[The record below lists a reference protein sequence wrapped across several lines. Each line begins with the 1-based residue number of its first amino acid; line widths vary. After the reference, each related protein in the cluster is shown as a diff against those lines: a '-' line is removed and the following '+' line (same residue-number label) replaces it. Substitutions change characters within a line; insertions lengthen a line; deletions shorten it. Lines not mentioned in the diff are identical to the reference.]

1 MHNKSKSQIK
11 LNGEK
16 LKVTPLTPG
25 TRQAYP
31 ISPYLFNT
39 ALEVLSRTKRQLKDI
54 KGTQIR
60 KEELKISLF
69 ADDIGYIIDLKF
81 SIREHLQLIN
91 TFSKVAG
98 YKKVS
103 SCPICK

>member
-54 KGTQIR
+54 KGT
-60 KEELKISLF
+60 
-69 ADDIGYIIDLKF
+69 
-81 SIREHLQLIN
+81 
-91 TFSKVAG
+91 
-98 YKKVS
+98 
-103 SCPICK
+103 